1 MDAYFTYPELVEEA
15 YNFYQNSDLEIDK
28 LSLWRN
34 MVELGIL
41 DHLGQPTTAAINSGL
56 VREFVEEEN
65 LSLAEFK
72 EVYPVFDRY
81 PDQFFIFQDGF
92 WQVHTDL
99 LELIQTDIEEAS
111 LSAIDVMELEAYFN
125 NQIDDIFKD

>member
-15 YNFYQNSDLEIDK
+15 YSFYQNSDLEIDK

-65 LSLAEFK
+65 LSLTEFK

-81 PDQFFIFQDGF
+81 PNQFFIFQDGF

-99 LELIQTDIEEAS
+99 LDLIQIDIEEAS